1 MATHM
6 LRQFARRAVYAHPL
20 LRRQSIRLVS
30 SSPRVI
36 FAGNKCLQQ
45 PFLVSSSLA
54 AKPPS
59 LMGVRLFA
67 DAGAALSR
75 EEIQTRVMDVLK
87 LFDKVEPEKAS
98 IYHFINDLG
107 LDSLDIVEIV
117 MALEDDFAIE
127 ISDEEAEKVFTVD
140 DAVQLIAK
148 ALDEH

>member
-1 MATHM
+1 M

-36 FAGNKCLQQ
+36 FAGNKCLQEA
-45 PFLVSSSLA
+45 FLVNSSLA

-59 LMGVRLFA
+59 LIGVRLFA

-87 LFDKVEPEKAS
+87 LFDKVDPEKAS
-98 IYHFINDLG
+98 SWFCMRVTPP
-107 LDSLDIVEIV
+107 SLILRLS
-117 MALEDDFAIE
+117 A
-127 ISDEEAEKVFTVD
+127 
-140 DAVQLIAK
+140 
-148 ALDEH
+148 

>member
-1 MATHM
+1 M

-98 IYHFINDLG
+98 IQVRNKG
-107 LDSLDIVEIV
+107 VRVTPPSLICVYQ
-117 MALEDDFAIE
+117 
-127 ISDEEAEKVFTVD
+127 S
-140 DAVQLIAK
+140 
-148 ALDEH
+148 

>member
-1 MATHM
+1 M

-98 IYHFINDLG
+98 IQFLIMHEGHSSFCNLCLSALRIFEL
-107 LDSLDIVEIV
+107 SLV
-117 MALEDDFAIE
+117 
-127 ISDEEAEKVFTVD
+127 
-140 DAVQLIAK
+140 
-148 ALDEH
+148 